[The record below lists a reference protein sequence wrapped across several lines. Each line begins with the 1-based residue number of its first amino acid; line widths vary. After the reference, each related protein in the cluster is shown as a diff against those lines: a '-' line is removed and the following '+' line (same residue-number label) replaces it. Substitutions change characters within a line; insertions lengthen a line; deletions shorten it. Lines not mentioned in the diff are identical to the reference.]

1 MSQGIIHEC
10 FLARIERMMSM
21 TLIQGALQGLPLVTG
36 AVGHDISPVS
46 TYSTTENEQNV
57 E

>member
-46 TYSTTENEQNV
+46 TYPTTKDEQNV